1 MRSIYETKSSATYT
15 YPPAKQATVIHAGK
29 PCKKI
34 GKSYKKLTL
43 SGNAWRLF
51 KLFSGVLVLPWFF
64 RSYRKDCKIS
74 MKEIKQ
80 QKEKTIHF
88 EYLQNP
94 QKPKPVQSF
103 TFKFPFADHIL
114 PKEIFAANCYLKAEL
129 ENGTVLQEFI
139 FKNPDQSAMS
149 QEVLKQKTEKM
160 QRWCE
165 SFKKD
170 LGEIQKIE
178 WVLVLKDRPL
188 DTPESYSVFDYHK
201 SQNSF
206 SESKASGE
214 DTFEALPLLLEQIGF
229 PPKTT
234 FVENGQFV
242 PGQTYNSSFHTE
254 LNMT

>member
-1 MRSIYETKSSATYT
+1 MRSIYETKSSATNT
-15 YPPAKQATVIHAGK
+15 YPPEKQAIVSHAGQS
-29 PCKKI
+29 CKKM

-43 SGNAWRLF
+43 SGNAWHLF

-64 RSYRKDCKIS
+64 RSYREDCKIS

-80 QKEKTIHF
+80 QKEKIIHF
-88 EYLQNP
+88 EYLKNP
-94 QKPKPVQSF
+94 QKPKPAPTF

-129 ENGTVLQEFI
+129 AKGTVQQEFI
-139 FKNPDQSAMS
+139 FESPGQSAMS
-149 QEVLKQKTEKM
+149 KEAFKQKTEKM
-160 QRWCE
+160 QTWCE
-165 SFKKD
+165 SLKKD

-188 DTPESYSVFDYHK
+188 DTPEAYSVFDYHK
-201 SQNSF
+201 SQNGF
-206 SESKASGE
+206 SESEASGE

-242 PGQTYNSSFHTE
+242 PGQTYNSP
-254 LNMT
+254 LNTQINIP